1 MKIRF
6 GPNSLHVSFGD
17 SESGQEPPRA
27 TPDQKKPKG
36 FYVYGHYDAKGSLF
50 YVGKGTGMR
59 AWSMD
64 RHDLWTRYVNK
75 KLGGQFEVN
84 IIADGMSSD
93 EATEF
98 ETNLI
103 AENGDTVVNWANM
116 GRSTDYQLLDRYHA
130 LRNANRKFIQG
141 TKAAEKTDLEA
152 AVRNYKL
159 AIEKTDGYAFMD
171 VDHGL
176 VGQLLK
182 EECDESG
189 RCGEPLALER
199 LTMCLVKLGRVT
211 EASEASAAYFLR
223 YKRDLETQFAE
234 RVKVRIEKALAALRT
249 KT

>member
-1 MKIRF
+1 
-6 GPNSLHVSFGD
+6 
-17 SESGQEPPRA
+17 
-27 TPDQKKPKG
+27 
-36 FYVYGHYDAKGSLF
+36 
-50 YVGKGTGMR
+50 
-59 AWSMD
+59 
-64 RHDLWTRYVNK
+64 
-75 KLGGQFEVN
+75 
-84 IIADGMSSD
+84 
-93 EATEF
+93 
-98 ETNLI
+98 
-103 AENGDTVVNWANM
+103 
-116 GRSTDYQLLDRYHA
+116 
-130 LRNANRKFIQG
+130 
-141 TKAAEKTDLEA
+141 
-152 AVRNYKL
+152 
-159 AIEKTDGYAFMD
+159 MD